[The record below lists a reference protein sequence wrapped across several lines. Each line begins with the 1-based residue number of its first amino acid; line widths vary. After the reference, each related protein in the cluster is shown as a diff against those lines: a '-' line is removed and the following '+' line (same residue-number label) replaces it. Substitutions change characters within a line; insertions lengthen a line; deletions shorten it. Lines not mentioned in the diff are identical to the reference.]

1 MPDTKRDFTGEK
13 RLSVSTHIPDSLI
26 HRVLVRA
33 AQEERTVADITSM
46 AIAEYL
52 ENHEVRERCGNQG
65 EYGIVKGGT
74 PLSAHPLQP
83 PPYPPT
89 APVPGTR

>member
-1 MPDTKRDFTGEK
+1 MTDTKRDFTGEA
-13 RLSVSTHIPDSLI
+13 RRSFSTHIPEGLI
-26 HRVLVRA
+26 RRVLARA
-33 AQEERTVADITSM
+33 AMEERTVADITAM

-52 ENHEVRERCGNQG
+52 ERHEVREACGDQG
-65 EYGIVKGGT
+65 EYGIVTGGT
-74 PLSAHPLQP
+74 PPSAHPLHP